1 MEDSLLLQIFFS
13 FPHLSRQ
20 CRLGQKN
27 PKYSPPH
34 PIHLTISSPSAHA
47 IHNSPSMQIVL
58 TKKRSG
64 FYLPLQDSR
73 HVLASGIINGLKPLT
88 WLNSVTL

>member
-27 PKYSPPH
+27 SKYSPPH
-34 PIHLTISSPSAHA
+34 PIHPTNSSPSAHA
-47 IHNSPSMQIVL
+47 VHTSPSVQIVPI
-58 TKKRSG
+58 KKRSDFFIFRSKTQG
-64 FYLPLQDSR
+64 TFLFLESST
-73 HVLASGIINGLKPLT
+73 A
-88 WLNSVTL
+88 